1 MPPQI
6 AVTIVA
12 PVQPGRLD
20 DLRQLLDRMG
30 DDVAGNDVV
39 PFGRLTAVHFAR
51 LVVLDAT
58 TDVDG
63 RAIGPKLVYLSDVDG
78 SLARH
83 IEDLVDVAGA
93 GVDELFSHCEGYPEG
108 GATRRQRIACLYA
121 WMAPAAAVYVNT
133 IGRTVAQI
141 EREDRLRD
149 EVERY
154 LDGNELA
161 RSTPT
166 EVRAELLTFVG
177 REPGLAWTLEP
188 DPKPPLAWRARE
200 TLHFAGGVAAA
211 LALAPVALLAGP
223 AYALALRRHEQAD
236 RPDQVQP
243 DGTAPREAEIT
254 EDVWVHNP
262 FTAVGL
268 VKPGLF
274 RRATAT
280 VVLGVVN
287 FGTRHLFNRGS
298 LTGVKTIH
306 FARWVFLDGK
316 RRIIFASN
324 YDGSLES
331 YMGDFIDKV
340 AWGLNAVFSNGVGY
354 PRTSWLVAGGARDEE
369 AFKAFLRAHQIPTGV
384 WFSAYPHLTTANIE
398 NNAAIRAGL
407 VGVKNDAEV
416 ERWLARL

>member
-1 MPPQI
+1 MPQQV

-12 PVQPGRLD
+12 PVRPARLD

-30 DDVAGNDVV
+30 EDVAGNDVV
-39 PFGRLTAVHFAR
+39 PFGRLSGVHFAR
-51 LVVLDAT
+51 LVVLAAT

-63 RAIGPKLVYLSDVDG
+63 RAIAPKLVYVSDVDG

-83 IEDLVDVAGA
+83 VEDLVDVAGA
-93 GVDELFSHCEGYPEG
+93 GIDELFGHCEGYPEG
-108 GATRRQRIACLYA
+108 GATRRQRLACLYA

-141 EREDRLRD
+141 KREDRLRD
-149 EVERY
+149 AVERY
-154 LDGNELA
+154 LDGHDLQA
-161 RSTPT
+161 SSAA

-177 REPGLAWTLEP
+177 SEPDLAWTLQP
-188 DPKPPLAWRARE
+188 DAEPPLAWRARE
-200 TLHFAGGVAAA
+200 TLHFAGGVAVA
-211 LALAPVALLAGP
+211 LALLPVALVAAP
-223 AYALALRRHEQAD
+223 ALALVLRRHEQAD
-236 RPDQVQP
+236 RPDEVRP
-243 DGTAPREAEIT
+243 DGLAPREAEVT

-268 VKPGLF
+268 VKPGRF

-354 PRTSWLVAGGARDEE
+354 PSTSWLVAGGARDEE
-369 AFKAFLRAHQIPTGV
+369 SFKAFLRSHQIPTKV
-384 WFSAYPHLTTANIE
+384 WFSAYPQLTTANIE

-407 VGVKNDAEV
+407 LDVKDDAEV

>member
-1 MPPQI
+1 MPQQV

-12 PVQPGRLD
+12 PVRPARLD

-30 DDVAGNDVV
+30 EDVAGNDVV
-39 PFGRLTAVHFAR
+39 PFGRLSGVHFAR
-51 LVVLDAT
+51 LVVLAAT

-63 RAIGPKLVYLSDVDG
+63 RAIAPKLVYVSDVDG

-83 IEDLVDVAGA
+83 VEDLVDVAGA
-93 GVDELFSHCEGYPEG
+93 GIDELFGHCEGYPEG
-108 GATRRQRIACLYA
+108 GATRRQRLACLYA

-141 EREDRLRD
+141 KREDRLRD
-149 EVERY
+149 AVERY
-154 LDGNELA
+154 LDGHDLQA
-161 RSTPT
+161 SSAA

-177 REPGLAWTLEP
+177 SEPDLAWTLQP
-188 DPKPPLAWRARE
+188 DAESPLAWRARE
-200 TLHFAGGVAAA
+200 TLHFAGGVAVA
-211 LALAPVALLAGP
+211 LALLPVALVAAP
-223 AYALALRRHEQAD
+223 AVALVLRRHEQAD
-236 RPDQVQP
+236 RPDEVRP
-243 DGTAPREAEIT
+243 DGLAPREAEVT

-268 VKPGLF
+268 VKPGRF

-354 PRTSWLVAGGARDEE
+354 PSTSWLVAGGARDEE
-369 AFKAFLRAHQIPTGV
+369 SFKAFLRSHQIPTKV
-384 WFSAYPHLTTANIE
+384 WFSAYPQLTTANIE

-407 VGVKNDAEV
+407 LDVRDDAEV

>member
-1 MPPQI
+1 MPQQI

-12 PVQPGRLD
+12 PVRPARLD

-39 PFGRLTAVHFAR
+39 PFGRLHNVHFAR

-78 SLARH
+78 SVASH
-83 IEDLVDVAGA
+83 VEDLVDVAGA
-93 GVDELFSHCEGYPEG
+93 GIDEVFGHCEGYPQG
-108 GATRRQRIACLYA
+108 TPTRRQRLACLYA

-133 IGRTVAQI
+133 IGRSVAQI

-154 LDGNELA
+154 LDGHDLA
-161 RSTPT
+161 GSSAA

-177 REPGLAWTLEP
+177 GEPGLAWTLQP
-188 DPKPPLAWRARE
+188 DAKPPLAWRVGE
-200 TLHFAGGVAAA
+200 TLHFAGGVAVAVVC
-211 LALAPVALLAGP
+211 LPVALVAAP
-223 AYALALRRHEQAD
+223 AYALILRWHERAD
-236 RPDQVQP
+236 RPDEVRP
-243 DGTAPREAEIT
+243 DALAPREAEVA

-268 VKPGLF
+268 VKPGWF

-354 PRTSWLVAGGARDEE
+354 PRTSWLVVGGARDEE
-369 AFKAFLRAHQIPTGV
+369 SFKAFLRSRQIPTRV

-407 VGVKNDAEV
+407 LGGQDDAEV